1 MKVMLMM
8 ALTVDG
14 KIGKDASHF
23 PDWTEQADKKLFMKT
38 TKEAG
43 AIIMGSKTFDTLG
56 KPLPG
61 RKHVVLT
68 RNKNRRSDWKEV
80 VFTQEH
86 PRDILLSLKNEGYA
100 AAVIAGGAQINHL
113 FAKENLIDEVI
124 VTFSPKIF
132 GAGLSLFSNAIDMD
146 LTLIESHP
154 IGKNTLYARYGVV
167 AVKRS

>member
-14 KIGKDASHF
+14 KIGKDADHF
-23 PDWTEQADKKLFMKT
+23 PDWTEQADKSLFVKI

-43 AIIMGSKTFDTLG
+43 VIIMGSKTFDTLG

-68 RNKNRRSDWKEV
+68 RNKTRKSDYNEV
-80 VFTQEH
+80 VFTDDH
-86 PRDILLSLKNEGYA
+86 PQDILLSLGMEGYESC
-100 AAVIAGGAQINHL
+100 VLAGGAQINYL
-113 FAKENLIDEVI
+113 FAKKQLIDEII
-124 VTFSPKIF
+124 VTYSPKIF
-132 GAGLSLFSNAIDMD
+132 GAGLSLFSSAIDIN

-154 IGKNTLYARYGVV
+154 IGQNTLYARYGVI
-167 AVKRS
+167 AAE

>member
-1 MKVMLMM
+1 MKVTLMM

-23 PDWTEQADKKLFMKT
+23 PDWTEQADKTLFVKI

-43 AIIMGSKTFDTLG
+43 AIIMGSKTFDTLK

-61 RKHVVLT
+61 RKHIVLT

-80 VFTQEH
+80 VFTQEP
-86 PRDILLSLKNEGYA
+86 PRDILLSLESEGYT
-100 AAVIAGGAQINHL
+100 AAVIAGGAQINQL
-113 FAKENLIDEVI
+113 FAEEHLIDEII
-124 VTFSPKIF
+124 VTYSPKIF
-132 GAGLSLFSNAIDMD
+132 GAGLSLFSNAIDME

-154 IGKNTLYARYGVV
+154 IGQNTLFARYGV
-167 AVKRS
+167 ATIK